1 MTGLRATA
9 GLSATAGLR
18 AKGLGLLVTLTL
30 CARAF
35 AQAPAPADT
44 TFYSVSYIEVKPSS
58 RTVAIGT
65 LKQYRDSVRRDP
77 NNIRLELFE
86 QADRPAHLVIVETWK
101 TPMAFE
107 AKAAQRKQ
115 MEDLMDS
122 MRISGWDTRPYKTL
136 TVASGTAE
144 ATSKSVYV
152 ISHVD
157 VAPDPKIAGLLT
169 ALATASRLEDG
180 NIRFDVLLH
189 TMRSNHFEV
198 IETWQSQKALDNHAA
213 AAHTKKYRDDLQA
226 SLGSPLDERIYKVI
240 E

>member
-1 MTGLRATA
+1 MT
-9 GLSATAGLR
+9 GLR
-18 AKGLGLLVTLTL
+18 AKGLGLLVALTL
-30 CARAF
+30 SARAF
-35 AQAPAPADT
+35 AQAPADT

-58 RTVAIGT
+58 RAVAIGT
-65 LKQYRDSVRRDP
+65 LKQYRDTVRRDP

-86 QADRPAHLVIVETWK
+86 QADRPAHFVIVETWK
-101 TPMAFE
+101 TPMAFD
-107 AKAAQRKQ
+107 AKAPQRKQ
-115 MEDLMDS
+115 LEDLMDS

-213 AAHTKKYRDDLQA
+213 AVHTKKYRDDLQA
-226 SLGSPLDERIYKVI
+226 SLGSPLDERVYKVI

>member
-1 MTGLRATA
+1 MSGLRAA
-9 GLSATAGLR
+9 GLV
-18 AKGLGLLVTLTL
+18 LVALTL
-30 CARAF
+30 SAHAR
-35 AQAPAPADT
+35 AQAPTDT

-58 RTVAIGT
+58 RAVAIGT
-65 LKQYRDSVRRDP
+65 LKQYRGLVRRDEG
-77 NNIRLELFE
+77 NIRLELFE
-86 QADRPAHLVIVETWK
+86 QADRPAHFVIVETWK
-101 TPMAFE
+101 TSAAFD

-115 MEDLMDS
+115 LGDSMES

-157 VAPDPKIAGLLT
+157 VAPDPKIAGMLT
-169 ALATASRLEDG
+169 TLATASRLEDG

-198 IETWQSQKALDNHAA
+198 IETWQNQKALDNHAA

>member
-1 MTGLRATA
+1 MI
-9 GLSATAGLR
+9 
-18 AKGLGLLVTLTL
+18 KKLLPMFVLL
-30 CARAF
+30 ASVAAF
-35 AQAPAPADT
+35 AQDT

-58 RTVAIGT
+58 RAVAIGT
-65 LKQYRDSVRRDP
+65 LKQYRNIVRSDP

-86 QADRPAHLVIVETWK
+86 QADRPAHFVIVETWR
-101 TPMAFE
+101 TPAAFDT
-107 AKAAQRKQ
+107 KAAHRKQ
-115 MEDLMDS
+115 LEESIDPL
-122 MRISGWDTRPYKTL
+122 RISGWDTRPYKTL

-144 ATSKSVYV
+144 ATSKSIYV

-169 ALATASRLEDG
+169 TLATASRLEDG

-213 AAHTKKYRDDLQA
+213 AAHTKKYREDLQA
-226 SLGSPLDERIYKVI
+226 SLGSPLDERIYKPI

>member
-1 MTGLRATA
+1 MKRALLLIFLLA
-9 GLSATAGLR
+9 AT
-18 AKGLGLLVTLTL
+18 TS
-30 CARAF
+30 AF

-44 TFYSVSYIEVKPSS
+44 TFYSVSYVEVKPSA
-58 RTVAIGT
+58 RTNAIAS
-65 LKQYRDSVRRDP
+65 LKGYREATHRDP
-77 NNIRLELFE
+77 ANIRLELFE
-86 QADRPAHLVIVETWK
+86 QADRPGHFVIVETWK
-101 TPMAFE
+101 TMAAFD
-107 AKAAQRKQ
+107 AKATQRQ
-115 MEDLMDS
+115 QLTDAIES
-122 MRISGWDTRPYKTL
+122 MRTSGWDTRPYKTL
-136 TVASGTAE
+136 SVASGTAE

-157 VAPDPKIAGLLT
+157 VSPDPKIAGLLT

-198 IETWQSQKALDNHAA
+198 IETWQSQKALENHAA

-226 SLGSPLDERIYKVI
+226 SLGSPLDERIYRVI